1 MVLDD
6 IIENKQL
13 DNIIDAQVEY
23 LYNDLLTELNRH
35 NRRHHKYT
43 VKKQKEIT
51 KNLIR
56 VIITQGKI
64 LEII

>member
-51 KNLIR
+51 KQLIQI
-56 VIITQGKI
+56 IITQGKI

>member
-13 DNIIDAQVEY
+13 DNIIESQVDY
-23 LYNDLLTELNRH
+23 LYNDLLTKLNRH

-56 VIITQGKI
+56 VVITQGKI
-64 LEII
+64 LDII

>member
-13 DNIIDAQVEY
+13 DNIIDTQVEY

-51 KNLIR
+51 KQLIQI
-56 VIITQGKI
+56 IITQGKI